1 MDTSTMHTTYFR
13 RTFTALLLIFCCTIQ
28 STSGIGAKP
37 LRIVSVNGTL
47 SEILVGLG
55 LESQIVGVDVTSTY
69 PVSLDKIPKI
79 GHNRSISAEGIL
91 ALNPDVIVVSD
102 QSMLSPTV
110 VKQLGST
117 GKKVVTF
124 KHDLSQAGTVRLIR
138 EMGAYFN
145 AKTQAEKMVKAV
157 QMDLAKIAKA
167 TAPKKLLFIYA
178 RGTGTL
184 MVSGKNT
191 SLDKMFSLIGHKN
204 AVDDFTDFKPLT
216 SESLLA
222 ANPDVLVLFSSG
234 LESVDGIEGLLK
246 VPGVAY
252 TNAGKNKKIV
262 SMDGQLLTGF
272 GPRLGKA
279 AAELA
284 QKIQQ

>member
-1 MDTSTMHTTYFR
+1 MKTNPMHATYFYR
-13 RTFTALLLIFCCTIQ
+13 PVFLLFIIFCFTVKPTLGLAQ
-28 STSGIGAKP
+28 KP
-37 LRIVSVNGTL
+37 LRIVSVHGTL

-69 PVSLDKIPKI
+69 PVSLDKLPKI

-102 QSMLSPTV
+102 QSMLSAV
-110 VKQLGST
+110 VTKQLGST

-124 KHDLSQAGTVRLIR
+124 KHDLSQEGTVRLIR

-145 AKTQAEKMVKAV
+145 AKSQAEKMVKAV
-157 QMDLAKIAKA
+157 QADLAKIPRP
-167 TAPKKLLFIYA
+167 TAQKKLLFIYA

-204 AVDDFTDFKPLT
+204 AVSDFTDFKPLT

-246 VPGVAY
+246 VPGIAY
-252 TNAGKNKKIV
+252 TNAGKNKKII

-279 AAELA
+279 AVELA
-284 QKIQQ
+284 QKIQP

>member
-1 MDTSTMHTTYFR
+1 MIKSLKADMAKLPK
-13 RTFTALLLIFCCTIQ
+13 TA
-28 STSGIGAKP
+28 
-37 LRIVSVNGTL
+37 
-47 SEILVGLG
+47 
-55 LESQIVGVDVTSTY
+55 
-69 PVSLDKIPKI
+69 
-79 GHNRSISAEGIL
+79 
-91 ALNPDVIVVSD
+91 
-102 QSMLSPTV
+102 
-110 VKQLGST
+110 
-117 GKKVVTF
+117 
-124 KHDLSQAGTVRLIR
+124 
-138 EMGAYFN
+138 
-145 AKTQAEKMVKAV
+145 
-157 QMDLAKIAKA
+157 
-167 TAPKKLLFIYA
+167 APKKLLFIYA

-191 SLDKMFSLIGHKN
+191 SLDKMFTLIGHKN
-204 AVDDFTDFKPLT
+204 AVTDFTDFKPLT

-262 SMDGQLLTGF
+262 SMDGQYLTGF

-284 QKIQQ
+284 QKVK

>member
-1 MDTSTMHTTYFR
+1 MRTSGLHSIFL
-13 RTFTALLLIFCCTIQ
+13 TFILLLCLVLEPV
-28 STSGIGAKP
+28 SSMAVKP
-37 LRIVSVNGTL
+37 LRIVCVNGTL

-69 PVSLDKIPKI
+69 PASLEKLPKV

-102 QSMLSPTV
+102 QSMLSASV
-110 VKQLGST
+110 LKQLNST

-124 KHDLSQAGTVRLIR
+124 KQEYSQEGTVNLIR
-138 EMGAYFN
+138 EMGTYFN
-145 AKTQAEKMVKAV
+145 AKPQAEKMVKSLKT
-157 QMDLAKIAKA
+157 DLAKLPKA
-167 TAPKKLLFIYA
+167 ATPKKLLFIYA

-191 SLDKMFSLIGHKN
+191 SLDKMFTLIGHKN
-204 AVDDFTDFKPLT
+204 AVTDFTDFKPLT

-234 LESVDGIEGLLK
+234 LESVDGIDGLLK
-246 VPGVAY
+246 VPGIAY
-252 TNAGKNKKIV
+252 TNAGKNRKVV
-262 SMDGQLLTGF
+262 SMDGQYLTGF

-284 QKIQQ
+284 QKVQ

>member
-1 MDTSTMHTTYFR
+1 M
-13 RTFTALLLIFCCTIQ
+13 RTKGLFKVFFLLGLIVSPAFSQVCAQ
-28 STSGIGAKP
+28 AGKSQ
-37 LRIVSVNGTL
+37 RIVSANGTL

-69 PVSLDKIPKI
+69 PASLEKLPKI
-79 GHNRSISAEGIL
+79 GHNRNISAEGIL
-91 ALNPDVIVVSD
+91 ALNPDIIITSD
-102 QSMLSPTV
+102 QSMMSAAVL
-110 VKQLGST
+110 KQLNST

-124 KHDLSQAGTVRLIR
+124 KQEYSKEGTENLIR
-138 EMGAYFN
+138 EMATYFN
-145 AKTQAEKMVKAV
+145 AKPQGEKMIKTLKA
-157 QMDLAKIAKA
+157 DLAKVPKP
-167 TAPKKLLFIYA
+167 TTPKKLLFIYA

-191 SLDKMFSLIGHKN
+191 SLDKMFALIGQKN
-204 AVDDFTDFKPLT
+204 AVTDFTDFKPLT

-252 TNAGKNKKIV
+252 TNAGKNKKII
-262 SMDGQLLTGF
+262 SMDGQFLTGF

-284 QKIQQ
+284 QKVK